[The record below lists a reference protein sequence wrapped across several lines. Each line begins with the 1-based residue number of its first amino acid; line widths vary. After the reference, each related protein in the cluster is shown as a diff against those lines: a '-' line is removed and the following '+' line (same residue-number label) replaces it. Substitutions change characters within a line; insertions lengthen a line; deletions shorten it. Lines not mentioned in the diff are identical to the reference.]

1 MRTVWE
7 YLGFLQLGW
16 KDVIEILL
24 VAYLIYR
31 ILVLWTGTRAF
42 QILVGLVL
50 LVAVYA
56 MAQLLELGLISA
68 ILSQAFTYGVFALI
82 VVFQPELRNALAQLG
97 RSRLWNLFSRFE
109 ESEVVEEIV
118 KAAER
123 LSRAKIGGLIAVE
136 REVGLGEYADKGTRF
151 EADVSAELLS
161 TIFTPYS
168 PLHDGAVIVR
178 GDKIIAAGAP
188 LPLTQ
193 YPVRDKTLGMRHRA
207 AIGLSEETDAYV
219 VVISEETS
227 RISLAAGGQLF
238 RGLDQD
244 RLRAHLSRGRS
255 LEAQSERAR
264 RPEAIP
270 VAQPA
275 AAPREAAV
283 GATESAETATRSRA
297 DAADGKVGADAVGG
311 ETPDER
317 SPGADR
323 SSELAV

>member
-1 MRTVWE
+1 MRTLAD
-7 YLGFLQLGW
+7 YLGFLQLDF
-16 KDVIEILL
+16 KDAIEILI

-31 ILVLWTGTRAF
+31 VLVLWTGTRAF

-56 MAQLLELGLISA
+56 VAQLLELGLITA

-97 RSRLWNLFSRFE
+97 RSRLWNVFARFE

-123 LSRAKIGGLIAVE
+123 LARARIGGIIAVE

-151 EADVSAELLS
+151 EADVSSDLLT

-168 PLHDGAVIVR
+168 PLHDGAVLIR

-193 YPVRDKTLGMRHRA
+193 FPVRDKSLGMRHRA

-227 RISLAAGGQLF
+227 QISLAIGGQLF
-238 RGLDQD
+238 RGMDQD
-244 RLRAHLSRGRS
+244 RLRAHLSRSRS
-255 LEAQSERAR
+255 ME
-264 RPEAIP
+264 PP
-270 VAQPA
+270 P
-275 AAPREAAV
+275 PREGGRWRDMMLIGRRGRAFT
-283 GATESAETATRSRA
+283 GASGRGAGGKGDEPEFDEVRA
-297 DAADGKVGADAVGG
+297 G
-311 ETPDER
+311 R
-317 SPGADR
+317 
-323 SSELAV
+323 

>member
-1 MRTVWE
+1 MMGTLSE
-7 YLGFLQLGW
+7 YLGFLQLDW
-16 KDVIEILL
+16 KDVIEIAI
-24 VAYLIYR
+24 VSYLIYR

-56 MAQLLELGLISA
+56 VAQLLELGLITA

-97 RSRLWNLFSRFE
+97 RSRLWNVFARFE
-109 ESEVVEEIV
+109 ESEVLEEIV
-118 KAAER
+118 KASER
-123 LSRAKIGGLIAVE
+123 LSRAKIGGLIALE
-136 REVGLGEYADKGTRF
+136 REVGLGEYADRGTRF
-151 EADVSAELLS
+151 EADVSADLLT

-207 AIGLSEETDAYV
+207 AIGLAEETDAYV
-219 VVISEETS
+219 VVISEES
-227 RISLAAGGQLF
+227 SQISLAAGGQLF

-255 LEAQSERAR
+255 LEANPPGEGARWRDMVPAGRAR
-264 RPEAIP
+264 TAVPPTTGSPEIGASQLAGADDVP
-270 VAQPA
+270 SEGEVEKGAAPGEA
-275 AAPREAAV
+275 AA
-283 GATESAETATRSRA
+283 
-297 DAADGKVGADAVGG
+297 
-311 ETPDER
+311 
-317 SPGADR
+317 GADR